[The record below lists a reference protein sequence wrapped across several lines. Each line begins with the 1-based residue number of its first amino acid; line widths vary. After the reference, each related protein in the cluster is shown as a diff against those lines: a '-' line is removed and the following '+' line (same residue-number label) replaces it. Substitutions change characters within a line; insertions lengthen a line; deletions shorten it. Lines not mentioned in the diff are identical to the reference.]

1 MFSNCSSVQFST
13 VPVGRASRRSVAAF
27 NASVL
32 RLSQSAGPH
41 GSDNVRNSHWKW
53 RVREWGSAKLRD
65 QNRRLLTN
73 GWRDGVPRYLYPTSR
88 LAISADYDPGI
99 WGGVKLIFD
108 RMASTL
114 LFGLAANTDNLTIG
128 VAYGIKHRWIRWRH
142 NLLIALVTTLVTLV
156 AMGLGRQIREI
167 LPSRTPDLLGGA
179 LLLVFATWNF
189 YQERGGASGRQPA
202 TISRFAERTSVGMG
216 ESLFLSGTLSINNV
230 GLAVAGGIGGV
241 GYTSAALSIFC
252 FSVAMLA
259 LGQAAG
265 SNVLKFSAIPQ
276 VLRYPISGNAV
287 LALAGILMLAG
298 Y

>member
-1 MFSNCSSVQFST
+1 M
-13 VPVGRASRRSVAAF
+13 AA
-27 NASVL
+27 A
-32 RLSQSAGPH
+32 
-41 GSDNVRNSHWKW
+41 D
-53 RVREWGSAKLRD
+53 
-65 QNRRLLTN
+65 
-73 GWRDGVPRYLYPTSR
+73 VPRYLYRASR

-99 WGGVKLIFD
+99 FVEAGKLMFD
-108 RMASTL
+108 RVASTL
-114 LFGLAANTDNLTIG
+114 LFGLAANTDNLTLG

-179 LLLVFATWNF
+179 LLLVFAIWNF

-202 TISRFAERTSVGMG
+202 PASRFAERAFVGMG

-241 GYTSAALSIFC
+241 GYISAALSIFF

-259 LGQAAG
+259 LGQIAG
-265 SNVLKFSAIPQ
+265 SNVFKFSAIPQ
-276 VLRYPISGNAV
+276 VLRYPVSGNAV
-287 LALAGILMLAG
+287 LALAGVLMLAG